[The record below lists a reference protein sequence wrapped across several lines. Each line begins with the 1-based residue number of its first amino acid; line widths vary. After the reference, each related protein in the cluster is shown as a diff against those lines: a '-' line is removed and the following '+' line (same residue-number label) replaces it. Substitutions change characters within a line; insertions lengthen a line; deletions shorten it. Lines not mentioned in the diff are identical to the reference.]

1 MTIVKAVNPKISKK
15 TTGAGTSA
23 TKPTH
28 RRRPKEETEN
38 LILQE
43 AELLLIERLASG
55 SDDLNP
61 LASLRITDVL
71 ASINAKLSGDQL
83 PMTTGAAYQ
92 IWKSQLSFQ
101 DAILERI
108 MNEVSTPWEADLR
121 SKLDA
126 ALSQELSLEEVLDS
140 VFGFNESPNSTSDH
154 ELSLAIGL
162 TAFVSPERIRRAE
175 ESANDQYVQVL
186 GKILMDVLNYADRRL
201 LPGLRIDDMVWVIE
215 GLDAGL
221 HLRARSHP
229 ELVDRKDANG
239 RYLIPMVTKSIFF
252 GLSEPIP
259 NLGKESR

>member
-1 MTIVKAVNPKISKK
+1 MAIVKTVNPKISKK
-15 TTGAGTSA
+15 TNGAGTNA

-71 ASINAKLSGDQL
+71 ASINAKLSDDQL

-126 ALSQELSLEEVLDS
+126 ALSQDLSLEEVLDA
-140 VFGFNESPNSTSDH
+140 VFNESPQSTADH

-201 LPGLRIDDMVWVIE
+201 LPGLRIDDMVWAIE
-215 GLDAGL
+215 GVSAGL

-229 ELVDRKDANG
+229 ELVDRKDASG
-239 RYLIPMVTKSIFF
+239 RYLGTIVVSSMFY
-252 GLSEPIP
+252 GLSEPMP

>member
-1 MTIVKAVNPKISKK
+1 MTIVKTVNPKISKK
-15 TTGAGTSA
+15 TNGTGTNA

-71 ASINAKLSGDQL
+71 ASINSKLNDDQL
-83 PMTTGAAYQ
+83 PMTTGSAYQ

-126 ALSQELSLEEVLDS
+126 ALSQELSLEEVLDA
-140 VFGFNESPNSTSDH
+140 VFNESPQSTADH

-186 GKILMDVLNYADRRL
+186 GKILLDILNYAERRL
-201 LPGLRIDDMVWVIE
+201 LPGLRIDDMVWAIE
-215 GLDAGL
+215 GVSAGL

-229 ELVDRKDANG
+229 ELVDRKDASG
-239 RYLIPMVTKSIFF
+239 RYLGAIVVSSMFY
-252 GLSEPIP
+252 GLSEPMP

>member
-1 MTIVKAVNPKISKK
+1 MTIVKTVNPKISKK
-15 TTGAGTSA
+15 TNGAGTNA

-71 ASINAKLSGDQL
+71 ASINAKLSDDQL

-126 ALSQELSLEEVLDS
+126 ALSQELPLEEVLDA
-140 VFGFNESPNSTSDH
+140 VFNASPQSTADH

-175 ESANDQYVQVL
+175 EIANDQYVKAL
-186 GKILMDVLNYADRRL
+186 GAILTDILNYADRRL
-201 LPGLRIDDMVWVIE
+201 LPGLRIDDMVWAIE
-215 GLDAGL
+215 GLYAGL

-229 ELVDRKDANG
+229 ELVDRKDAKG
-239 RYLIPMVTKSIFF
+239 RYLGPMVTNSIFF
-252 GLSEPIP
+252 GLSEPVSQR
-259 NLGKESR
+259 GKEIR

>member
-1 MTIVKAVNPKISKK
+1 MTIVKTVNPKISKK
-15 TTGAGTSA
+15 TNGAGTNA

-43 AELLLIERLASG
+43 AVLLLIERLASG

-71 ASINAKLSGDQL
+71 ASINAKLSDDQL

-126 ALSQELSLEEVLDS
+126 ALSQELSLEEVLDA
-140 VFGFNESPNSTSDH
+140 VFNASPQSTTDH

-186 GKILMDVLNYADRRL
+186 GKILMDILDYADRRL
-201 LPGLRIDDMVWVIE
+201 LPGLRIDDMVWAIE
-215 GLDAGL
+215 GVAAGL

-229 ELVDRKDANG
+229 ELVDRKDASG
-239 RYLIPMVTKSIFF
+239 RYLGAIVVSSMFY
-252 GLSEPIP
+252 GLSEPMP

>member
-1 MTIVKAVNPKISKK
+1 MAIVKTVNSKISKK
-15 TTGAGTSA
+15 TTRAGTNA
-23 TKPTH
+23 TKSSH
-28 RRRPKEETEN
+28 RRRPKEETEY

-43 AELLLIERLASG
+43 AELLLIERLESG

-71 ASINAKLSGDQL
+71 ASINAKLNDDQL

-101 DAILERI
+101 DAILERL

-126 ALSQELSLEEVLDS
+126 ALSQELSLEEVFDS
-140 VFGFNESPNSTSDH
+140 VFGFNESPNSTSEH

-175 ESANDQYVQVL
+175 KSANDQYVQVL
-186 GKILMDVLNYADRRL
+186 GKILMDILNYADRRL
-201 LPGLRIDDMVWVIE
+201 LPGLRIDDMVWAIE
-215 GLDAGL
+215 GLFVGL

-239 RYLIPMVTKSIFF
+239 RYLSPTVMNSIFF
-252 GLSEPIP
+252 GLSESVSQR
-259 NLGKESR
+259 GKESR

>member
-1 MTIVKAVNPKISKK
+1 MTIVKTVNPKISKK
-15 TTGAGTSA
+15 TNGAGTNA

-71 ASINAKLSGDQL
+71 ASINAKLSDDQL

-126 ALSQELSLEEVLDS
+126 ALSQELPLEEVLDA
-140 VFGFNESPNSTSDH
+140 VFNASPQSTADH

-175 ESANDQYVQVL
+175 EIANAQYVRAL
-186 GKILMDVLNYADRRL
+186 GAILTDILNYADRRL
-201 LPGLRIDDMVWVIE
+201 LPGLRIDDMVWAIE
-215 GLDAGL
+215 GLYAGL

-229 ELVDRKDANG
+229 ELVDRKDAKG
-239 RYLIPMVTKSIFF
+239 RYLGPMVTNSIFF
-252 GLSEPIP
+252 GLSEPVSQR
-259 NLGKESR
+259 GKESR

>member
-1 MTIVKAVNPKISKK
+1 MTIVKTVNPKISKK
-15 TTGAGTSA
+15 TNGAGTNA

-71 ASINAKLSGDQL
+71 ASINAKLSDDQL

-126 ALSQELSLEEVLDS
+126 ALSQELSLEEVLDA
-140 VFGFNESPNSTSDH
+140 VFNASPQSTADH

-186 GKILMDVLNYADRRL
+186 GKILMAILNYADRRL
-201 LPGLRIDDMVWVIE
+201 LPGLRIDDMVWAIE
-215 GLDAGL
+215 GVSAGL

-229 ELVDRKDANG
+229 ELVDRKDASG
-239 RYLIPMVTKSIFF
+239 RYLGAIVVSSMFY
-252 GLSEPIP
+252 GLSEPMP

>member
-1 MTIVKAVNPKISKK
+1 MTIVKTVNPKISQK
-15 TTGAGTSA
+15 TNGTGTNA

-71 ASINAKLSGDQL
+71 ASINSKLNDDQL
-83 PMTTGAAYQ
+83 PMTTGSAYQ

-126 ALSQELSLEEVLDS
+126 ALSQELSLEEVLDA
-140 VFGFNESPNSTSDH
+140 VFNESPQSTADH

-186 GKILMDVLNYADRRL
+186 GKILLDILNYADRRL
-201 LPGLRIDDMVWVIE
+201 LPGLRIDDMVWAIE
-215 GLDAGL
+215 GVSAGL

-229 ELVDRKDANG
+229 ELVDRKDASG
-239 RYLIPMVTKSIFF
+239 RYLGAIAVSSMFY

>member
-1 MTIVKAVNPKISKK
+1 MAIVKTVNPKISKK
-15 TTGAGTSA
+15 TNGAGTNA

-43 AELLLIERLASG
+43 AERLLIERLESG

-71 ASINAKLSGDQL
+71 ASINAKLSDDQL

-126 ALSQELSLEEVLDS
+126 ALSQELSLEEVLDA
-140 VFGFNESPNSTSDH
+140 VFNESPNSTSDH

-186 GKILMDVLNYADRRL
+186 GKILMDILNYADRRL
-201 LPGLRIDDMVWVIE
+201 LPGLRIDDMVWAIE
-215 GLDAGL
+215 GVSAGL

-229 ELVDRKDANG
+229 ELVDRKDASG
-239 RYLIPMVTKSIFF
+239 RYLGAIAVSSMFF
-252 GLSEPIP
+252 GLS
-259 NLGKESR
+259 

>member
-71 ASINAKLSGDQL
+71 ASINAKLSDDQL

-126 ALSQELSLEEVLDS
+126 ALSQELPLEEVLDA
-140 VFGFNESPNSTSDH
+140 VFNASPQSTADH

-186 GKILMDVLNYADRRL
+186 GKILMDLLNYAERRL
-201 LPGLRIDDMVWVIE
+201 LPGLRIDDMVWAIE
-215 GLDAGL
+215 GSYAGL

-229 ELVDRKDANG
+229 ELVDRKDAKG
-239 RYLIPMVTKSIFF
+239 RYLGPMVTNSIFF
-252 GLSEPIP
+252 GLSEPVSQR
-259 NLGKESR
+259 GKEIR

>member
-1 MTIVKAVNPKISKK
+1 MTIVEAVNPKISKK

>member
-1 MTIVKAVNPKISKK
+1 MTIVKTVNPKISKK
-15 TTGAGTSA
+15 TNGAGTNA

-43 AELLLIERLASG
+43 AENLLIERLASG

-71 ASINAKLSGDQL
+71 ASINAKLSDGQL

-101 DAILERI
+101 DAILERV
-108 MNEVSTPWEADLR
+108 MNEVAIPWEADLR
-121 SKLDA
+121 SRLDV
-126 ALSQELSLEEVLDS
+126 ALSQELSLEEVLDA
-140 VFGFNESPNSTSDH
+140 VFNESPQSTADH

-186 GKILMDVLNYADRRL
+186 GKILLDILNYADRRL
-201 LPGLRIDDMVWVIE
+201 LPGLRIDDMVWAIE
-215 GLDAGL
+215 GVSAGL

-229 ELVDRKDANG
+229 ELVDRKDASG
-239 RYLIPMVTKSIFF
+239 RYLGPIVVNSIFF
-252 GLSEPIP
+252 GLSEPASAA
-259 NLGKESR
+259 GKKSR

>member
-1 MTIVKAVNPKISKK
+1 MTIVKTVNPKISKK
-15 TTGAGTSA
+15 TNGTGTNA

-61 LASLRITDVL
+61 LASLKITDVL
-71 ASINAKLSGDQL
+71 ASLNAKLSGDQL

-126 ALSQELSLEEVLDS
+126 ALSQELSLEEVLDA
-140 VFGFNESPNSTSDH
+140 VFNESPQSTADH

-175 ESANDQYVQVL
+175 ESANHQYVKVL
-186 GKILMDVLNYADRRL
+186 GAILMDILNYADREL
-201 LPGLRIDDMVWVIE
+201 LPGLRVDDMVWAIE
-215 GLDAGL
+215 GVLVGL

-229 ELVDRKDANG
+229 DLVDRKDANG
-239 RYLIPMVTKSIFF
+239 RYLGPIVVNSIFF
-252 GLSEPIP
+252 GLSEPASAA
-259 NLGKESR
+259 GKKSR

>member
-126 ALSQELSLEEVLDS
+126 ALSQELPLEEVLDA
-140 VFGFNESPNSTSDH
+140 VFNASSYSTTDH

-186 GKILMDVLNYADRRL
+186 GKILMDLLNYAERRL
-201 LPGLRIDDMVWVIE
+201 LPGLRIDDMVWAIE
-215 GLDAGL
+215 GSYAGL

-229 ELVDRKDANG
+229 ELVDRKDAKG
-239 RYLIPMVTKSIFF
+239 RYLGPMVANSIFF
-252 GLSEPIP
+252 GLSEPVSQR
-259 NLGKESR
+259 GKEIR